1 MKHLQLAF
9 YFHTITRESLG
20 RYEYIRDKTLKKY
33 PIGPDTVEIDAVSEN
48 SCEATD
54 PNINVTMY
62 KTINGHFL
70 NDNYLVRPGPGPN
83 SVFTESSLKLQ
94 GSKGIK
100 NLPFLNGQAQIYFTI
115 QIPCSLALKRKAAKM
130 ILQYGHGLFGSRA
143 KVGINT

>member
-1 MKHLQLAF
+1 M
-9 YFHTITRESLG
+9 
-20 RYEYIRDKTLKKY
+20 
-33 PIGPDTVEIDAVSEN
+33 
-48 SCEATD
+48 
-54 PNINVTMY
+54 
-62 KTINGHFL
+62 
-70 NDNYLVRPGPGPN
+70 RPGPGPN

-143 KVGINT
+143 ESQDQYLKLMANHYDWIIVATDWQGMPSTTC